1 MDDVLDEAPCGF
13 LSFDDAG
20 TILLANTTLARMLG
34 YQRDALI
41 GLQID
46 ALLPVAARLF
56 YNTHFF
62 PLLKLHDRAEEIYL
76 TLRCGDGEEVP
87 TVANAVRRQRSG
99 QTVNDCVV
107 VPMRQRHEFE
117 RQLVLARQAAEE
129 AGTAREKFLS
139 VMSHELRSPL
149 TGIVGFAELL
159 ERGARG
165 PLTESQLAAVRRI
178 TNAARYM
185 ATLIDDILTFAG
197 LRRGE
202 ATVRVTDVS
211 VAEGIERAM
220 SLVAERAEA
229 QGMTVEREPVAPP
242 LTIRADPRRLQ
253 QILLNLLT
261 NAIKFTP
268 PGGTITVAAEAA
280 GDTVL
285 IRLRDTGPGIAEEM
299 QGRIFE
305 PFVQGQREPEDATEQ
320 QGVGLGL
327 AISRDLARE
336 MGGDLTVES
345 RAGHGSQ
352 FTLTLARSG
361 I

>member
-1 MDDVLDEAPCGF
+1 MDEVLEEAPCGY

-20 TILLANTTLARMLG
+20 TILLANTTLARMVG
-34 YQRDALI
+34 YERDALI
-41 GLQID
+41 GLHIG
-46 ALLPVAARLF
+46 ALLPVAARIF

-62 PLLKLHDRAEEIYL
+62 PLLKLHGRAEEIYL
-76 TLRCGDGEEVP
+76 TLRRRDGDEVP
-87 TVANAVRRQRSG
+87 TLANAVRRQRSG

-117 RQLVLARQAAEE
+117 RELVHARRAAEE

-165 PLTESQLAAVRRI
+165 PLTESQLVAVRRI
-178 TNAARYM
+178 TSAGRYM

-202 ATVRVTDVS
+202 AALRITDFS
-211 VAEGIERAM
+211 VAEGIERAV
-220 SLVAERAEA
+220 SLVAERAGA
-229 QGMTVEREPVAPP
+229 QGTTLEREPVDPA
-242 LTIRADPRRLQ
+242 LTIRADPGRLQ

-268 PGGTITVAAEAA
+268 PRGTITVSAERA

-285 IRLRDTGPGIAEEM
+285 IRVRDTGPGIAEEM

-305 PFVQGQREPEDATEQ
+305 PFVQGQREPDTTPQ

-352 FTLTLARSG
+352 FTLALAHS
-361 I
+361 